1 MASLPHPSPP
11 ARSAWSRL
19 ETAFVRLNQGLI
31 VALMASMA
39 VLVFVNVVM
48 RYVFNQSIFW
58 VEEFTQIQMIWVA
71 YLGAGLAL
79 REGRHVAVDMLQD
92 VLPAGLRRA
101 VRHLIAL
108 AMALFLATLV
118 VLGVQIA
125 QFTWSQETPAMG
137 LPAGLPYLGI
147 PLGAAAMLLHL
158 LLFWRQF
165 VARDFE
171 TAEELEPPDGTP
183 HPAQGAAR

>member
-1 MASLPHPSPP
+1 MVQKFIDGFCKALNVVMAICL
-11 ARSAWSRL
+11 A
-19 ETAFVRLNQGLI
+19 VM
-31 VALMASMA
+31 V
-39 VLVFVNVVM
+39 VLVFGNVVM

-92 VLPAGLRRA
+92 VLPARLRHALRWF
-101 VRHLIAL
+101 IAL
-108 AMALFLATLV
+108 AMALFLLTLV

-125 QFTWSQETPAMG
+125 EFTWNQETPAMG

-165 VARDFE
+165 IARDFVQVE
-171 TAEELEPPDGTP
+171 EIGDDHAEEA
-183 HPAQGAAR
+183 HA

>member
-1 MASLPHPSPP
+1 MAHSESMARPP
-11 ARSAWSRL
+11 GWAAQL
-19 ETAFVRLNQGLI
+19 EHGFVRLNQALI
-31 VALMASMA
+31 VLLMASMA
-39 VLVFVNVVM
+39 ILVFANVVM

-92 VLPAGLRRA
+92 ALPAPLRRA
-101 VRHLIAL
+101 VRWFIA
-108 AMALFLATLV
+108 AATALFLLALV

-125 QFTWSQETPAMG
+125 EFTWEQETPAMG

-171 TAEELEPPDGTP
+171 EIEELGEDSPEVPV
-183 HPAQGAAR
+183 

>member
-1 MASLPHPSPP
+1 MALQDNKAQPDGW
-11 ARSAWSRL
+11 AARL
-19 ETAFVRLNQGLI
+19 EHGFVRLNQGLI
-31 VALMASMA
+31 IGLMASMA
-39 VLVFVNVVM
+39 ILVFANVVM

-92 VLPAGLRRA
+92 LLPNPLRKTVRVCIA
-101 VRHLIAL
+101 VSI
-108 AMALFLATLV
+108 ALFLLTLL

-125 QFTWSQETPAMG
+125 MFTWDQETPAMG
-137 LPAGLPYLGI
+137 LPSGLPYLGI
-147 PLGAAAMLLHL
+147 PIGAAAMLLHL

-165 VARDFE
+165 IAREFVQ
-171 TAEELEPPDGTP
+171 AEEIGGDGEEA
-183 HPAQGAAR
+183 HA

>member
-1 MASLPHPSPP
+1 MPPTDSPARTASL
-11 ARSAWSRL
+11 AGRL
-19 ETAFVRLNQGLI
+19 EHGFVRLNQALI
-31 VALMASMA
+31 VLLMASMA
-39 VLVFVNVVM
+39 ILVFANVVM

-92 VLPAGLRRA
+92 RLPAPLRRF
-101 VRHLIAL
+101 VRTLIAL
-108 AMALFLATLV
+108 AMALFLLTLV

-125 QFTWSQETPAMG
+125 EFTWTQETPAMG

-165 VARDFE
+165 IAREFVQVDDIGDD
-171 TAEELEPPDGTP
+171 AEEA
-183 HPAQGAAR
+183 HA

>member
-1 MASLPHPSPP
+1 MAISDSTAGPPSF
-11 ARSAWSRL
+11 AGRL
-19 ETAFVRLNQGLI
+19 EHGFVRLNQALI
-31 VALMASMA
+31 ILLMASMA
-39 VLVFVNVVM
+39 VLVFANVVM

-92 VLPAGLRRA
+92 LLPAPLRRA
-101 VRHLIAL
+101 VRWLIAL
-108 AMALFLATLV
+108 AMALFLLTLA

-125 QFTWSQETPAMG
+125 AFTWNQETPAMG

-158 LLFWRQF
+158 LIFWRQF
-165 VARDFE
+165 IAREFVQVEEIGDD
-171 TAEELEPPDGTP
+171 AEEA
-183 HPAQGAAR
+183 HA

>member
-1 MASLPHPSPP
+1 MASQDNMPQHTGW
-11 ARSAWSRL
+11 AARL
-19 ETAFVRLNQGLI
+19 EHGFVRLNQGVI
-31 VALMASMA
+31 IALMASMA
-39 VLVFVNVVM
+39 VLVFTNVVM

-92 VLPAGLRRA
+92 ALPAPVRRFM
-101 VRHLIAL
+101 RWCIAL
-108 AMALFLATLV
+108 AMALFLLALI

-125 QFTWSQETPAMG
+125 VFTWEQETPALG
-137 LPAGLPYLGI
+137 LPTGLAYLGI
-147 PLGAAAMLLHL
+147 PIGATAMLLHL

-165 VARDFE
+165 IARDFVH
-171 TAEELEPPDGTP
+171 AEELEGEEA
-183 HPAQGAAR
+183 HA

>member
-1 MASLPHPSPP
+1 MAIPDTT
-11 ARSAWSRL
+11 AQTQTWAARL
-19 ETAFVRLNQGLI
+19 EHGFVRLNQALI

-39 VLVFVNVVM
+39 VLVFLNVVM

-92 VLPAGLRRA
+92 LLPAPLRRA
-101 VRHLIAL
+101 ARLCIAL
-108 AMALFLATLV
+108 ALALFLLTLA

-125 QFTWSQETPAMG
+125 LFTWSQETPAMG

-147 PLGAAAMLLHL
+147 PIGAAAMLLHL

-165 VARDFE
+165 VAREFVQVADIGDHE
-171 TAEELEPPDGTP
+171 PLELR
-183 HPAQGAAR
+183 A

>member
-1 MASLPHPSPP
+1 MAHSESMVRP
-11 ARSAWSRL
+11 AGWAAQF
-19 ETAFVRLNQGLI
+19 EHAFVRLNQALI
-31 VALMASMA
+31 VLLMASMA
-39 VLVFVNVVM
+39 ILVFANVVM

-92 VLPAGLRRA
+92 ALPAPLRHA
-101 VRHLIAL
+101 VRWFIAV
-108 AMALFLATLV
+108 ATALFLLTLV
-118 VLGVQIA
+118 LLGVQIA
-125 QFTWSQETPAMG
+125 EFTWNQETPAMG

-165 VARDFE
+165 VTRDFE
-171 TAEELEPPDGTP
+171 QVEELGDDSPEV
-183 HPAQGAAR
+183 AA

>member
-1 MASLPHPSPP
+1 MAPIDSPTRP
-11 ARSAWSRL
+11 LSWAGRL
-19 ETAFVRLNQGLI
+19 EHGFVRLNQALI
-31 VALMASMA
+31 ILLMASMA
-39 VLVFVNVVM
+39 VLVFANVVM

-92 VLPAGLRRA
+92 ALPAPVRRA
-101 VRHLIAL
+101 IRWFIAL
-108 AMALFLATLV
+108 ATALFLLALV

-125 QFTWSQETPAMG
+125 EFTWSQETPAMG

-165 VARDFE
+165 IAREFVQLDDIGDD
-171 TAEELEPPDGTP
+171 AEEA
-183 HPAQGAAR
+183 HA

>member
-1 MASLPHPSPP
+1 MAFSQSPP
-11 ARSAWSRL
+11 RPASWAERL
-19 ETAFVRLNQGLI
+19 EHGFVRLNQALI
-31 VALMASMA
+31 VLLMASMA
-39 VLVFVNVVM
+39 ILVFANVVM

-92 VLPAGLRRA
+92 LLPAPLRRA
-101 VRHLIAL
+101 IRWFIAI

-118 VLGVQIA
+118 VLGLQIA
-125 QFTWSQETPAMG
+125 EFTWSQETPAMG

-165 VARDFE
+165 IAREFDQVADLGDE
-171 TAEELEPPDGTP
+171 PEEVR
-183 HPAQGAAR
+183 A

>member
-1 MASLPHPSPP
+1 MAHSDS
-11 ARSAWSRL
+11 SAHAPGWGARL
-19 ETAFVRLNQGLI
+19 EHGFVWLNQALI
-31 VALMASMA
+31 ILLMASMA
-39 VLVFVNVVM
+39 ILVFANVVM

-92 VLPAGLRRA
+92 ALPAPLRHSVRWFIA
-101 VRHLIAL
+101 VAT
-108 AMALFLATLV
+108 ALFLAALV
-118 VLGVQIA
+118 VLGAQIA
-125 QFTWSQETPAMG
+125 EFTWSQETPAMG

-165 VARDFE
+165 IARDFE
-171 TAEELEPPDGTP
+171 QVPEFGDDGAELTG
-183 HPAQGAAR
+183 

>member
-1 MASLPHPSPP
+1 MAHSDSLARPP
-11 ARSAWSRL
+11 GWAAQL
-19 ETAFVRLNQGLI
+19 EHGFVRLNQALI
-31 VALMASMA
+31 VLLMASMA
-39 VLVFVNVVM
+39 ILVFANVVM

-92 VLPAGLRRA
+92 VLPAPLRKA
-101 VRHLIAL
+101 VRWIIAL
-108 AMALFLATLV
+108 AMALFLLTLL

-125 QFTWSQETPAMG
+125 EFTWSQETPAMG

-165 VARDFE
+165 VAREFE
-171 TAEELEPPDGTP
+171 QVEDLGEDGAEV
-183 HPAQGAAR
+183 HA

>member
-1 MASLPHPSPP
+1 MALQDNKARP
-11 ARSAWSRL
+11 AGWAARF
-19 ETAFVRLNQGLI
+19 EHGFVRINQGLI
-31 VALMASMA
+31 ILLMASMA
-39 VLVFVNVVM
+39 ILVFANVVM

-92 VLPAGLRRA
+92 LLPNPLRKTVRVCIA
-101 VRHLIAL
+101 VSI
-108 AMALFLATLV
+108 ALFLLTLL

-125 QFTWSQETPAMG
+125 MFTWDQETPAMG
-137 LPAGLPYLGI
+137 LPSGLPYLGI
-147 PLGAAAMLLHL
+147 PIGAAAMLLHL

-165 VARDFE
+165 IAREFVQ
-171 TAEELEPPDGTP
+171 AEEIGGDGEEA
-183 HPAQGAAR
+183 HA

>member
-1 MASLPHPSPP
+1 MASERASTPVPS
-11 ARSAWSRL
+11 WLTRL
-19 ETAFVRLNQGLI
+19 ETGFVRLNQGLI
-31 VALMASMA
+31 VLLMASMA
-39 VLVFVNVVM
+39 ALVFANVVM

-92 VLPAGLRRA
+92 LVPAPLRKA
-101 VRHLIAL
+101 VRGFIAL
-108 AMALFLATLV
+108 AMALFLITLF
-118 VLGVQIA
+118 VLGLQIA
-125 QFTWSQETPAMG
+125 EFTWEQETPAMG

-147 PLGAAAMLLHL
+147 PIGAAAMLLHL

-165 VARDFE
+165 VAREFVQVE
-171 TAEELEPPDGTP
+171 ELGEHAEEVQ
-183 HPAQGAAR
+183 A

>member
-1 MASLPHPSPP
+1 MASSNSPDQPS
-11 ARSAWSRL
+11 SRL
-19 ETAFVRLNQGLI
+19 GRLEHGFVRLNQALI
-31 VALMASMA
+31 ILLMASMA
-39 VLVFVNVVM
+39 ILVFANVVM

-92 VLPAGLRRA
+92 VLPSPLRKAIRTF
-101 VRHLIAL
+101 IAL
-108 AMALFLATLV
+108 AMALFLLALI

-125 QFTWSQETPAMG
+125 EFTWSQETPAMG

-158 LLFWRQF
+158 LIFWRQF
-165 VARDFE
+165 IAREFVQV
-171 TAEELEPPDGTP
+171 EELGDDHEDTE
-183 HPAQGAAR
+183 GARA

>member
-1 MASLPHPSPP
+1 MAFSDSP
-11 ARSAWSRL
+11 ARPSLAGRL
-19 ETAFVRLNQGLI
+19 EHGFVRLNQALI
-31 VALMASMA
+31 VLLMASMA
-39 VLVFVNVVM
+39 VLVFANVVM

-92 VLPAGLRRA
+92 LLPAPLRHAIRWF
-101 VRHLIAL
+101 IAI
-108 AMALFLATLV
+108 ATALFLLALV

-125 QFTWSQETPAMG
+125 EFTWSQETPAMG

-165 VARDFE
+165 IAREFVQTEDLDE
-171 TAEELEPPDGTP
+171 HDHNE
-183 HPAQGAAR
+183 AQA

>member
-1 MASLPHPSPP
+1 MAFSDSP
-11 ARSAWSRL
+11 ARAPSLAARL
-19 ETAFVRLNQGLI
+19 EHGFVRLNQALI
-31 VALMASMA
+31 VLLMASMA
-39 VLVFVNVVM
+39 ILVFANVVM

-92 VLPAGLRRA
+92 VLPAPLRKALRVCIA
-101 VRHLIAL
+101 VAI
-108 AMALFLATLV
+108 ALFLLTLI

-125 QFTWSQETPAMG
+125 VFTWSQETPAMG
-137 LPAGLPYLGI
+137 LPSGLSYLGI
-147 PLGAAAMLLHL
+147 PIGAAAMLLHL

-165 VARDFE
+165 IAREFVH
-171 TAEELEPPDGTP
+171 AEELGDEHT
-183 HPAQGAAR
+183 AEATA

>member
-1 MASLPHPSPP
+1 MAFSDSTARPSL
-11 ARSAWSRL
+11 AARL
-19 ETAFVRLNQGLI
+19 EHGFVRLNQALI
-31 VALMASMA
+31 ILLMASMA
-39 VLVFVNVVM
+39 ILVFANVVM

-92 VLPAGLRRA
+92 ALPAR
-101 VRHLIAL
+101 VRHAIRWFIAI
-108 AMALFLATLV
+108 ATALFLLALV

-125 QFTWSQETPAMG
+125 EFTWSQETPAMG

-165 VARDFE
+165 IAREFVQV
-171 TAEELEPPDGTP
+171 EEIGDDHSEEA
-183 HPAQGAAR
+183 HA

>member
-1 MASLPHPSPP
+1 MAFSESP
-11 ARSAWSRL
+11 ARPSLAGRL
-19 ETAFVRLNQGLI
+19 EHGFVRLNQALI
-31 VALMASMA
+31 VLLMASMA
-39 VLVFVNVVM
+39 ILVFANVVM

-92 VLPAGLRRA
+92 TLPVRLRHAIRWF
-101 VRHLIAL
+101 IAL
-108 AMALFLATLV
+108 AMALFLLTLV

-125 QFTWSQETPAMG
+125 EFTWNQETPAMG

-165 VARDFE
+165 VARDFVQV
-171 TAEELEPPDGTP
+171 EEIGDDHVEEA
-183 HPAQGAAR
+183 HA

>member
-1 MASLPHPSPP
+1 MAFSDPPVRPPSWT
-11 ARSAWSRL
+11 ARL
-19 ETAFVRLNQGLI
+19 EHGFVRLNQALI
-31 VALMASMA
+31 ILLMASMA
-39 VLVFVNVVM
+39 VLVFANVVM

-92 VLPAGLRRA
+92 ALPAPIRRA
-101 VRHLIAL
+101 IRGFIAL
-108 AMALFLATLV
+108 ATALFLLTLT

-125 QFTWSQETPAMG
+125 EFTWSQETPAMG

-165 VARDFE
+165 IAREFVQVDDIGDDG
-171 TAEELEPPDGTP
+171 EEA
-183 HPAQGAAR
+183 HA

>member
-1 MASLPHPSPP
+1 MAHSESLARPP
-11 ARSAWSRL
+11 GWAAQL
-19 ETAFVRLNQGLI
+19 EHGFVRLNQALI
-31 VALMASMA
+31 VLLMASMA
-39 VLVFVNVVM
+39 ILVFANVVM

-92 VLPAGLRRA
+92 VLPAPLRKA
-101 VRHLIAL
+101 VRWIIAL
-108 AMALFLATLV
+108 AMALFLLTLL

-125 QFTWSQETPAMG
+125 EFTWSQETPAMG

-165 VARDFE
+165 VAREFE
-171 TAEELEPPDGTP
+171 QVEDLGEDGAEV
-183 HPAQGAAR
+183 HA

>member
-1 MASLPHPSPP
+1 MAPQDIT
-11 ARSAWSRL
+11 ARPTSRAARL
-19 ETAFVRLNQGLI
+19 EHGFVRLNQGLVI
-31 VALMASMA
+31 ALMASMA
-39 VLVFVNVVM
+39 VLVFANVVM

-58 VEEFTQIQMIWVA
+58 VEEFTQVQMIWVA

-92 VLPAGLRRA
+92 RLPVPWRKA
-101 VRHLIAL
+101 VRACIAV
-108 AMALFLATLV
+108 AIALFLLTLV

-125 QFTWSQETPAMG
+125 VFTWSQETPALGM
-137 LPAGLPYLGI
+137 PAGLPYLGI

-165 VARDFE
+165 IAREFVH
-171 TAEELEPPDGTP
+171 AEEIGDG
-183 HPAQGAAR
+183 HGEEAAA